1 MRLIKKHQP
10 SMKEAQMMTSEKA
23 PGLLDRDRVGRRMTT
38 ARTSD
43 DGDVT
48 VAFLCFVLMWQTKKI
63 KIFPNWD
70 HDGQLGTVEI
80 SAEKVATRGTGEGT
94 AK

>member
-23 PGLLDRDRVGRRMTT
+23 PGLLNRDRVGRRMTT

-48 VAFLCFVLMWQTKKI
+48 VAFLCFVLVWQTKKI
-63 KIFPNWD
+63 EIFSNWN
-70 HDGQLGTVEI
+70 HDGQLETVEI
-80 SAEKVATRGTGEGT
+80 SAEKVATRATGEGT